1 MSATRGAAPRPTSPA
16 PQGVAPSSTPVRPTP
31 PRRGAGPW
39 IAGAV
44 LVGITVWSAIGVQID
59 IPAIWRNWGNAS
71 GTIIKLFQPDY
82 SFFPQTLK
90 AIVETLLMA
99 VIATAVGSVISLPL
113 AFLASRVTNPSKWL
127 LRVVRF
133 LNNVVRAVPDLLYA
147 AIFVAVIGT
156 GALSGIF
163 ALVLFNIGIIVKLVS
178 EAIDGLDTGPQEAA
192 LAAGGTWLAADRSA
206 MLPAVAPSYAAQVLY
221 TFEVNIRASTVI
233 GLVGAGGLGVL
244 IDNVRT
250 FYHYHYLSLIILE
263 ILVLVLLVETVSSAL
278 RRRLTR

>member
-1 MSATRGAAPRPTSPA
+1 MSAPTKPGAAARQPERPKR
-16 PQGVAPSSTPVRPTP
+16 GV
-31 PRRGAGPW
+31 GPW
-39 IAGAV
+39 IAGIV
-44 LVGITVWSAIGVQID
+44 LVTLTVWSATGVKID
-59 IPAIWRNWGNAS
+59 LASIWRNWGNAS
-71 GTIIKLFQPDY
+71 GTIVKLFQPDY
-82 SFFPQTLK
+82 SFFPQTVGP
-90 AIVETLLMA
+90 IVQTLLMA
-99 VIATAVGSVISLPL
+99 IIATAVGSAISLPL
-113 AFLASRVTNPSKWL
+113 AFLASRVTNPSRAL
-127 LRVVRF
+127 LAIVRF

-163 ALVLFNIGIIVKLVS
+163 ALVLFNIGIVVKLVS
-178 EAIDGLDTGPQEAA
+178 EAIDGLDQGPQEAA
-192 LAAGGTWLAADRSA
+192 LAAGATWFAADRAA

-263 ILVLVLLVETVSSAL
+263 ILVLVLVVETISSTL